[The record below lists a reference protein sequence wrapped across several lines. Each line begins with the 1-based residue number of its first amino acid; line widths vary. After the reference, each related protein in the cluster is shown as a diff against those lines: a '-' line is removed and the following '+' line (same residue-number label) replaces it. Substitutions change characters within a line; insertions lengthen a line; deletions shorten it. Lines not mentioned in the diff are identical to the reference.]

1 MRQETLEQI
10 QKVISLAAQRYHRG
24 DGINRAYQ
32 YGVKSV
38 AKEYGITYQTIADAC
53 RRRLGLGEVDEFKK
67 ILKSCLEGDQI
78 SMRDLLVHNNPQLH
92 DEIDDFLSGL
102 KIDKDTS
109 KIQPREPDK
118 SVVYSI
124 EMRKS
129 DSDVLMALAQLLG
142 RKPEKLLI
150 DIAVEAIKDQMKKT
164 VNQL

>member
-10 QKVISLAAQRYHRG
+10 LKVITVAAQRYRNG
-24 DGINRAYQ
+24 DGINRSYQ

-38 AKEYGITYQTIADAC
+38 AQEYGITYQTVTDAC

-67 ILKSCLEGDQI
+67 ILKACLDGDPIQ
-78 SMRDLLVHNNPQLH
+78 MRDLLLRKSPQH
-92 DEIDDFLSGL
+92 QDKIADFLSDL

-109 KIQPREPDK
+109 KVQPEEADA

-129 DSDVLMALAQLLG
+129 DSDVLMALAQLLD
-142 RKPEKLLI
+142 RDPEKLLV
-150 DIAVEAIKDQMKKT
+150 DVAVEAIKDRMKKT
-164 VNQL
+164 VSQL